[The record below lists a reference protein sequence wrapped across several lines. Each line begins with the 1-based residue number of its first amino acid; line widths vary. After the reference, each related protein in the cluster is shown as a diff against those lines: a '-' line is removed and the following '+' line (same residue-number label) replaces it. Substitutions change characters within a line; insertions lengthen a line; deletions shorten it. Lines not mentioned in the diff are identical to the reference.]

1 MMALNR
7 YRLRHLVK
15 NNHKSAIKANRLLQ
29 RPDRLFGLIL
39 LGNNLVNLIAA
50 TIATL
55 IGMRL
60 LGDVGVAL
68 APFILVVVF
77 LIFAEVLPKTTAA
90 LYPEAV
96 AFPASHVLSV
106 LMKLCYPAVFVVN
119 KISNG
124 ILMLFKID
132 PEGQTGVALSRD
144 ELHTVVREAGHL
156 IPPRHKKML
165 MNILELENVTVDDIM
180 IKRNEMVA
188 IDINQAAG
196 NVIKQLDRSQHTRLP
211 VYDRDIDNVIGVLHV
226 RRVLRVLSDK
236 DGFTPEALRDVLS
249 EPYFVPEGTPLHTQL
264 FNFQRQKLRYGLVV
278 DEYGVIKGIVTMEDI
293 LEEIVGEF
301 TTNMQ
306 MFNQDIH
313 EQGNGVYMVDG
324 SIALREINRQ
334 LQWNFPTE
342 RAKTLN
348 GLVLEQLEHIPV
360 ANTSLRINNY
370 TIEIIQVVD
379 NAVKKARITEDARH
393 STSV

>member
-379 NAVKKARITEDARH
+379 NAVKKARITEDVRH
-393 STSV
+393 STPV

>member
-1 MMALNR
+1 M
-7 YRLRHLVK
+7 
-15 NNHKSAIKANRLLQ
+15 
-29 RPDRLFGLIL
+29 
-39 LGNNLVNLIAA
+39 
-50 TIATL
+50 
-55 IGMRL
+55 
-60 LGDVGVAL
+60 
-68 APFILVVVF
+68 
-77 LIFAEVLPKTTAA
+77 
-90 LYPEAV
+90 
-96 AFPASHVLSV
+96 
-106 LMKLCYPAVFVVN
+106 
-119 KISNG
+119 
-124 ILMLFKID
+124 
-132 PEGQTGVALSRD
+132 
-144 ELHTVVREAGHL
+144 
-156 IPPRHKKML
+156 
-165 MNILELENVTVDDIM
+165 
-180 IKRNEMVA
+180 
-188 IDINQAAG
+188 
-196 NVIKQLDRSQHTRLP
+196 
-211 VYDRDIDNVIGVLHV
+211 
-226 RRVLRVLSDK
+226 
-236 DGFTPEALRDVLS
+236 
-249 EPYFVPEGTPLHTQL
+249 
-264 FNFQRQKLRYGLVV
+264 V

>member
-393 STSV
+393 STPV

>member
-180 IKRNEMVA
+180 IKRNEMAA
-188 IDINQAAG
+188 IDINQPAG

-264 FNFQRQKLRYGLVV
+264 FNFQRQKRRYGLVV
-278 DEYGVIKGIVTMEDI
+278 DEYGVMKGIVTMEDI

-370 TIEIIQVVD
+370 TIEIIQVID

>member
-180 IKRNEMVA
+180 IKRNEMAA
-188 IDINQAAG
+188 IDINQPAG